1 MAALPPIQLL
11 VAFEAAARLSSFKLA
26 ASELHLTP
34 SAVSQQIKALEG
46 ALGVPLFERR
56 PRAVELTR
64 AGAQYLAVARDTLSV
79 FTLGTER
86 LLRRARARIVR
97 ISAAPFVAHEVLIP
111 HLSEIR
117 DARPDLEVRIEA
129 SSRIAD
135 LRVEPIDVGVRFG
148 RGPWPGLHGDW
159 LSDVVVTPVA
169 SPALAR
175 RVKRTRDLAKHTLLD
190 VRGQPD
196 YWAELARA
204 EGFVVQDT
212 LSFDSYFDTVRAAE
226 HGLGIALGVF
236 PLTTSWVR
244 ARRLAI
250 PLALRIPSRI
260 GHHAVCRT
268 EQQRSPEI
276 ASIRAWIRA
285 RFAALEPLDP

>member
-1 MAALPPIQLL
+1 MTLPPIQLL
-11 VAFEAAARLSSFKLA
+11 VAFEAAARLSSFKRA
-26 ASELHLTP
+26 AAELHLTP
-34 SAVSQQIKALEG
+34 SAVSQQIKSLEA

-56 PRAVELTR
+56 PRAVELTP
-64 AGAQYLAVARDTLSV
+64 AGVHYLEVAQSTLSV

-117 DARPDLEVRIEA
+117 EARSDIEVRIEA

-135 LRVEPIDVGVRFG
+135 LRAEPVDVGVRFG
-148 RGPWPGLHGDW
+148 RGPWPGLRSEW
-159 LSDVVVTPVA
+159 LADVVVTPVA
-169 SPALAR
+169 SPKLR
-175 RVKRTRDLAKHTLLD
+175 LKHTRDLARYTLLD

-204 EGFVVQDT
+204 EGFTVRET

-236 PLTTSWVR
+236 PLTTSWIR
-244 ARRLAI
+244 SGRLVA
-250 PLALRIPSRI
+250 PLALRIPSRV
-260 GHHAVCRT
+260 GHHVVCRT
-268 EQQRSPEI
+268 EQARSPELV
-276 ASIRAWIRA
+276 AVRSWIQA
-285 RFAALEPLDP
+285 RFAALEPLDPS